1 MTDDRDPPVT
11 HETTVINTGGRSGG
25 GGIIAIVALLVVVI
39 VCLVIYFGGFLHRVE
54 RAADKVNLNVNVAV
68 PKVELPDI
76 HIDTN
81 RNQAATANQSGG
93 K

>member
-11 HETTVINTGGRSGG
+11 HETTVINTGRGG
-25 GGIIAIVALLVVVI
+25 GGGVIAIVALLVVVI
-39 VCLVIYFGGFLHRVE
+39 VVLVIYFGGFLHKVE
-54 RAADKVNLNVNVAV
+54 RAADKVDVNVNVAL
-68 PKVELPDI
+68 PKVTLPDI